1 MFGSYDDDDDD
12 PFNQLGINGFR
23 PFLHGNPNRGFV
35 EIYKCY
41 SVAMMQGNERE
52 NVNFGGK
59 IILPQSALAKL
70 ASLSIQYPMLFSLHS
85 NIGGNTRKTHAGV
98 LEFIAEEG
106 RVYLPHWMMQTL
118 LLEPGDL
125 IEIKN
130 ASLPLGSFVKI
141 QPQTVDFLD
150 ISDPKAVLENAL
162 RNFSTLTQ
170 GDIIQINY
178 NHRVYEILVMEVRP
192 SNTTSGISIVE
203 IDLEVD
209 FAPPLGYVEPSR
221 ASSLTDPT
229 KPTGPSMASRLGI
242 EDGRPLVTSQD
253 NEFVAFG
260 GSGMKLNG
268 KNKGKEPMRKP
279 ILARAPSSQSQPS
292 PPDMDAST
300 PPLNLPFG
308 KLFFGYPVKPMGFND
323 ASATSDDTMA
333 SKGIFQGEGQTLRK
347 QRGGGSNNATSDARV
362 STPTPSSQQGAPAN
376 KDGFESKGYSLK

>member
-1 MFGSYDDDDDD
+1 MFAPYDDDEEDA
-12 PFNQLGINGFR
+12 FNQLGMN
-23 PFLHGNPNRGFV
+23 PFSSFLRGNPNRGFV
-35 EIYKCY
+35 ETYKCY

-70 ASLSIQYPMLFSLHS
+70 ASLNIQYPMLFSLHS
-85 NIGGNTRKTHAGV
+85 TVDGNARKTHAGV

-118 LLEPGDL
+118 LLEPGDF
-125 IEIKN
+125 IVIKN
-130 ASLPLGSFVKI
+130 ASLLLGNFVKI

-192 SNTTSGISIVE
+192 SHSTLGISIVE
-203 IDLEVD
+203 TDLEVD
-209 FAPPLGYVEPSR
+209 FAPPLDYVEHANVSSR
-221 ASSLTDPT
+221 TDPT
-229 KPTGPSMASRLGI
+229 KPTGPSMASRIGI
-242 EDGRPLVTSQD
+242 EDGRPHVTSED
-253 NEFVAFG
+253 SGFVAFG

-268 KNKGKEPMRKP
+268 KNKGKEPMHKAA
-279 ILARAPSSQSQPS
+279 LTRAPSSSESLPS
-292 PPDMDAST
+292 PLDTDELA

-308 KLFFGYPVKPMGFND
+308 KLFFGYPIKPIGSKD
-323 ASATSDDTMA
+323 ASTTSEDAMA
-333 SKGIFQGEGQTLRK
+333 RNGVFQGQGHTLRK
-347 QRGGGSNNATSDARV
+347 QRGGRGSAAGDSRV
-362 STPTPSSQQGAPAN
+362 PTPTSSSPEK
-376 KDGFESKGYSLK
+376 KDGFEGKGYSLK